1 MISGGTPLP
10 GFDPEAGDQLQ
21 LITDLVP
28 SGSNHLKIVA
38 SGRALRWAKRGGT
51 SPLFDDRT
59 RALYINSN
67 GYCTGG
73 GADGGLLAQFDP
85 GCC

>member
-1 MISGGTPLP
+1 LISGGTPLP

-21 LITDLVP
+21 LNTDLVP

-59 RALYINSN
+59 SALPA
-67 GYCTGG
+67 T
-73 GADGGLLAQFDP
+73 AQVGEPMGDYSLSSSR